1 MGWGLI
7 EYRRECLLTTKD
19 DCLPLI
25 QAHWDEVAL
34 NKDSIKLNP
43 DWDEYSR
50 LDKNGSLRVYTAR
63 DMSKLVGYFVL
74 IVNRSLHYKDHKFAV
89 NDILFLDKDYR
100 QGSTAL
106 RLLKFAERLLKDE
119 GVSLVM
125 VNTKV
130 HQPFDPLMER
140 LGYNLI
146 ERIYSKNLIE
156 E

>member
-1 MGWGLI
+1 MERRLI
-7 EYRRECLLTTKD
+7 EYRRECLLTTKE

-25 QAHWDEVAL
+25 SAHWEEIAL
-34 NKDSIKLNP
+34 NKSTIKLDP
-43 DWDEYSR
+43 DWDEYAR
-50 LDKNGSLRVYTAR
+50 LDRNGHLRIFTAR
-63 DMSKLVGYFVL
+63 DGAKLVGYFVL
-74 IVNRSLHYKDHKFAV
+74 IVNRSLHYKNHLFAV
-89 NDILFLDKDYR
+89 NDILFMDKDYR
-100 QGSTAL
+100 KGSVAM
-106 RLLKFAERLLKDE
+106 RLLKFAEKAMRDE

-156 E
+156 G

>member
-1 MGWGLI
+1 MGWWLI

-19 DCLPLI
+19 DCQPLI
-25 QAHWDEVAL
+25 EAHWQEIAL
-34 NKDSIKLNP
+34 NKESIKLNP
-43 DWDEYSR
+43 DWDEYER
-50 LDKNGSLRVYTAR
+50 LDKNGSLRIFTAR
-63 DMSKLVGYFVL
+63 DGAKLVGYFVL
-74 IVNRSLHYKDHKFAV
+74 IVNRSLHYKSHMFAV
-89 NDILFLDKDYR
+89 NDILFMDKQYR
-100 QGSTAL
+100 QGSVAM
-106 RLLKFAERLLKDE
+106 RLLKFAEKSLKDD

-156 E
+156 G